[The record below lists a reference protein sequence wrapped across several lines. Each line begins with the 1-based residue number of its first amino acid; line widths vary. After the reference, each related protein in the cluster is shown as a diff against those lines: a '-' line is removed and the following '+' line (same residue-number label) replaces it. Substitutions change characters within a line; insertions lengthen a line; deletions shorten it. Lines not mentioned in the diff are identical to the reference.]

1 MNDVVT
7 SRVLLPISLSD
18 MKRHLVSDQLFT
30 DDDLYITGLIHA
42 AANDWEQRTKRTL
55 LTSTHERFVEPTQQ
69 IYLYTHPIQSIVS
82 VKCHTPEGVEEL
94 EDFETMLYTFPAW
107 VRLDS
112 IPAGTRV
119 IQVRYVAGH
128 LAASDIQPNHCH
140 AVKFLV
146 AHWYLNREPVHPMG
160 SMARSLP
167 LAYESL
173 VTQAKLEVYV

>member
-7 SRVLLPISLSD
+7 PRVLLPISLAD
-18 MKRHLVSDQLFT
+18 MKRHLVVDQDFT
-30 DDDLYITGLIHA
+30 DDDTYITGLIHA

-55 LTSTHERFVEPTQQ
+55 LTSTHERFVDPARQ
-69 IYLYTHPIQSIVS
+69 ISLYTHPIQSIVF
-82 VKCHTPEGVEEL
+82 VKCHTKDGVEEI
-94 EDFETMLYTFPAW
+94 EDYETMLYTFPAW
-107 VRLDS
+107 MRLDAV
-112 IPAGTRV
+112 PAGTRV

-128 LAASDIQPNHCH
+128 LAVADLRANHVH